1 MKTIKSILIIACI
14 TIGITACTKDGSMGP
29 AGPTGATGAQGNT
42 TMYII
47 KFSVDTTQW
56 KGIDILWTATY
67 KIAIPQLTP
76 QAVSNGTVQ
85 VYYTKDTAINP
96 WLQWSVSNTSAL
108 QSESFSTASDTL
120 YMAISSGYGRI
131 TGKYA
136 FNYNPVYF
144 KVVILEQ

>member
-1 MKTIKSILIIACI
+1 MKTIKSIFIIACI
-14 TIGITACTKDGSMGP
+14 AIGITSCTKDGSIGP

-42 TMYII
+42 TMYVV
-47 KFSVDTTQW
+47 KFAVDTSKW
-56 KGIDILWTATY
+56 KGIDRLQTATY
-67 KIAIPQLTP
+67 NIAIPQLTP

-96 WLQWSVSNTSAL
+96 WLQWSVTPTTAGQSYSYSA
-108 QSESFSTASDTL
+108 ASDTL
-120 YMAISSGYGRI
+120 YMAISDGFGAV